1 MKIAVLLSLVVL
13 VLAAFMNTASGCDC
27 VKFLNASTKKPAAL
41 KSITIPAK
49 YAKQGPKVVC
59 AKMPKV
65 KAILAKL
72 PCSKAV

>member
-1 MKIAVLLSLVVL
+1 MKIAVLFSLVALVL
-13 VLAAFMNTASGCDC
+13 VAFLNTASGCDC

>member
-1 MKIAVLLSLVVL
+1 MKIAVLFSLVVL
-13 VLAAFMNTASGCDC
+13 ALVASPASGCDC